1 MKWTV
6 TITLNFIRKPTT
18 KDVHFKLFDFLMHS
32 KKDYVLIRNNNKE
45 NKNEQ

>member
-6 TITLNFIRKPTT
+6 TITLNFKRKPTT
-18 KDVHFKLFDFLMHS
+18 KDVHFKLFDFLMNN

-45 NKNEQ
+45 NEDEG

>member
-6 TITLNFIRKPTT
+6 TITLNFKRKPTT
-18 KDVHFKLFDFLMHS
+18 KDVHFKLFDFLMHN
-32 KKDYVLIRNNNKE
+32 KKDYILIRNNNKE